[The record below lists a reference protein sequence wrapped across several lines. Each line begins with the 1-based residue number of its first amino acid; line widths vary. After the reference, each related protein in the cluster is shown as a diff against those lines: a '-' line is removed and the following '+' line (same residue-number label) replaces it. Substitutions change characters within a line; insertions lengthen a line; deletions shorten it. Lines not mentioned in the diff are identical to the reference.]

1 MVDAAPRLVLLVG
14 APRSGTTWLQSMLA
28 SHPSVASPQETDLFA
43 RYLEPLAEAW
53 RWQLRGG
60 PEAWARRRF
69 KGLPAVLTT
78 EEYTAIV
85 QDFAAAIVDRAAKLR
100 DGASVVLEKSP
111 STSLCASAIAELTPD
126 AKVVHLVRDGRDVAA
141 SLLAASEGWGSWW
154 APRTVPD
161 AARSWVRHVE
171 GAREA
176 RDLGV
181 PYLEVRYEA
190 LVAGDVTSL
199 QAVHQ
204 LCGIPLSEVGARDLL
219 ARFSF
224 DRMAAG
230 TPPEPLV
237 RGEYAEEA
245 AGWDEPEGFYRRG
258 VVAGW
263 EDEWSTRDR
272 LRFDAIAGDLLV
284 SLGYEPDHGW
294 AADPARARLYRAEAA
309 ATSAVARS
317 TRWLSKQG
325 DRLSARTPRS

>member
-1 MVDAAPRLVLLVG
+1 
-14 APRSGTTWLQSMLA
+14 
-28 SHPSVASPQETDLFA
+28 
-43 RYLEPLAEAW
+43 
-53 RWQLRGG
+53 
-60 PEAWARRRF
+60 
-69 KGLPAVLTT
+69 
-78 EEYTAIV
+78 
-85 QDFAAAIVDRAAKLR
+85 
-100 DGASVVLEKSP
+100 VVLEKSP
-111 STSLCASAIAELTPD
+111 STSLCAAAIAELTPD

-141 SLLAASEGWGSWW
+141 SLLAASEGWGRWW

-190 LVAGDVTSL
+190 LIAGDVASL

-204 LCGIPLSEVGARDLL
+204 LCGIELTEAGAQDLF

-237 RGEYAEEA
+237 GGEYAEAA

-263 EDEWSTRDR
+263 QDEWSTRDR

-284 SLGYEPDHGW
+284 RLGYEPDHGW
-294 AADPARARLYRAEAA
+294 AADPTRTRLYRMESRAND
-309 ATSAVARS
+309 AVARS

-325 DRLSARTPRS
+325 DRLAARTPRS